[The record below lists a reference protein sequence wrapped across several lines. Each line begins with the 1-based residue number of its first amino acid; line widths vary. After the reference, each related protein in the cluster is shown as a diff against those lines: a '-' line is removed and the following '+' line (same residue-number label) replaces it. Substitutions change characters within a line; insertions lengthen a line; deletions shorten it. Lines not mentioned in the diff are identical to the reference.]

1 MTTETF
7 CIVRTSPVT
16 GRKTFAA
23 KDRILP
29 EWRESG
35 HSTTGVGVS
44 ALLTWKTRAGAERFM
59 NTFTYLRAELSV
71 EATK

>member
-1 MTTETF
+1 METSY
-7 CIVRTSPVT
+7 CIARTSPVT

-23 KDRILP
+23 KNRMLP

-35 HSTTGVGVS
+35 HSITGVGVG
-44 ALLTWKTRAGAERFM
+44 ALLTWKTRKGAEQFM

-71 EATK
+71 EAVS